1 MSEPQKP
8 SSENPEKA
16 QNEQADEDILTGET
30 SDLDNDLLKL
40 HQERDTLFNQL
51 ARVQADFKNAQKR
64 LESEKLVAIQ
74 YANSRVIQS
83 LLPILDNF
91 DRALEVDPA
100 KTDAASMLKGMQLIK
115 ELLMK
120 ALADQHV
127 QVIKPQPGDP
137 FDPNLHQ
144 ALMQQPDDRY
154 TEPTIVQLYQPG
166 YLHHDRILR
175 PAQVVVGKK
184 A

>member
-1 MSEPQKP
+1 M
-8 SSENPEKA
+8 
-16 QNEQADEDILTGET
+16 
-30 SDLDNDLLKL
+30 
-40 HQERDTLFNQL
+40 
-51 ARVQADFKNAQKR
+51 QADFKNAQKR